1 MPKKLDLTE
10 NLEKYIID
18 HSESLTDVQKEIIQY
33 NISLGDQ
40 QRLQISVSQAQ
51 FLQTLIKI
59 SNIKKILEI
68 GSFTGFSAL
77 SMALALPSDGL
88 LISLDKSPEFS
99 MKAQSFY
106 KKANE
111 KKIKQIIQPATKSL
125 NELKD
130 SSQRFDLIF
139 IDADKENYLNY
150 YETCL
155 ELIDKK
161 GLIVIDNVLW
171 HGEVIDETKNDKFT
185 NIIREF
191 NTHIKKD
198 RRVVKNIIPI
208 GDGLTICIKKQ
219 CTQFL
224 VFISLKRQNF

>member
-171 HGEVIDETKNDKFT
+171 HGEVIDDTKNDKFT

-198 RRVVKNIIPI
+198 SRVVKNIIPI
-208 GDGLTICIKKQ
+208 GDGLTICIKK
-219 CTQFL
+219 
-224 VFISLKRQNF
+224 

>member
-77 SMALALPSDGL
+77 SMATALPSDGL
-88 LISLDKSPEFS
+88 LISLDKSSEFS

-106 KKANE
+106 QKQTKKE
-111 KKIKQIIQPATKSL
+111 SSKLL
-125 NELKD
+125 NPLLK
-130 SSQRFDLIF
+130 
-139 IDADKENYLNY
+139 
-150 YETCL
+150 
-155 ELIDKK
+155 
-161 GLIVIDNVLW
+161 V
-171 HGEVIDETKNDKFT
+171 
-185 NIIREF
+185 
-191 NTHIKKD
+191 
-198 RRVVKNIIPI
+198 
-208 GDGLTICIKKQ
+208 
-219 CTQFL
+219 
-224 VFISLKRQNF
+224 

>member
-99 MKAQSFY
+99 IKAQSFY
-106 KKANE
+106 EKANE
-111 KKIKQIIQPATKSL
+111 KKIKQIIKPATKSL

-139 IDADKENYLNY
+139 IDADKENYLKY
-150 YETCL
+150 YEASMD
-155 ELIDKK
+155 LINKN

-171 HGEVIDETKNDKFT
+171 HGEVIDDTKNDKFT

-198 RRVVKNIIPI
+198 SRVAKNIIPI
-208 GDGLTICIKKQ
+208 GDGLTICIKK
-219 CTQFL
+219 
-224 VFISLKRQNF
+224 

>member
-1 MPKKLDLTE
+1 MPKKLDLTN

-18 HSESLTDVQKEIIQY
+18 HSDDLTDVQKEILNY
-33 NISLGDQ
+33 NLSLGDQ
-40 QRLQISVSQAQ
+40 KKLQISISQAQ
-51 FLQTLIKI
+51 FLQTLIKT
-59 SNIKKILEI
+59 SNTKKVLEI

-111 KKIKQIIQPATKSL
+111 KKIKQIVKPATESL
-125 NELKD
+125 NELKN

-139 IDADKENYLNY
+139 IDADKENYLKY
-150 YETCL
+150 YEASMD
-155 ELIDKK
+155 LINKN

-171 HGEVIDETKNDKFT
+171 HGEVIDDTKNDKFT

-198 RRVVKNIIPI
+198 SRVAKNIIPI
-208 GDGLTICIKKQ
+208 GDGLTICIKK
-219 CTQFL
+219 
-224 VFISLKRQNF
+224 

>member
-99 MKAQSFY
+99 KKAQSFY

-111 KKIKQIIQPATKSL
+111 KKIKQIIKPATESL

-139 IDADKENYLNY
+139 IDADKENYLKY
-150 YETCL
+150 YEASMD
-155 ELIDKK
+155 LINKN
-161 GLIVIDNVLW
+161 GLIIIDNVLW
-171 HGEVIDETKNDKFT
+171 HGEVIDDTKNDKFT

-198 RRVVKNIIPI
+198 SRVAKNIIPI
-208 GDGLTICIKKQ
+208 GDGLTICIKK
-219 CTQFL
+219 
-224 VFISLKRQNF
+224 